1 MSLLG
6 SIIKAKRLEIGLT
19 GPELSR
25 LSGIYPAVIYNL
37 ENDLKVPEKNR
48 WLLVDVLKVPFDGRL
63 FSKKIREKRKAL
75 EWSIAALSKVSK
87 VSTSVI
93 YLLENNKKTP
103 SLLLCYKLAK
113 ILKLNLENFVGTA
126 S

>member
-1 MSLLG
+1 MSSFG
-6 SIIKAKRLEIGLT
+6 SIIKAKRLEMGLT
-19 GPELSR
+19 GSELFR

-48 WLLVDVLKVPFDGRL
+48 WLLVEILKVPFNSRL
-63 FSKKIREKRKAL
+63 LSEKVREKREAL
-75 EWSIAALSKVSK
+75 GWSIATLSKVAK

-113 ILKLNLENFVGTA
+113 ILKLTLEDFIDTA
-126 S
+126 P